1 MEYAVTL
8 LAATIAIAIK
18 RDGLTVALCLH
29 WLATS
34 LASLLFDRSLLPG
47 ISSIIDLV
55 LCHYAMF
62 YWAAHHDKRARCMI
76 AITFA
81 SVLVHFGFSVNFGNA
96 DWKFYAITSNA
107 LFVLNCIIAGGRF
120 NGLVNIIDTIGSF
133 RYSRHAVDNRGRQ

>member
-62 YWAAHHDKRARCMI
+62 YWTAHHDKRARCMI

>member
-18 RDGLTVALCLH
+18 RDGLTAALCLH
-29 WLATS
+29 WIATA
-34 LASLLFDRSLLPG
+34 LASLSFDDSLLPG

-62 YWAAHHDKRARCMI
+62 YWAARHDKRARCMI

-81 SVLVHFGFSVNFGNA
+81 SLLVHFGFSVNFGNA
-96 DWKFYAITSNA
+96 DWKFYAITSNT
-107 LFVLNCIIAGGRF
+107 LFVLNCIVAGGRF
-120 NGLVNIIDTIGSF
+120 NGLVNIINTIGSF
-133 RYSRHAVDNRGRQ
+133 RYSRNPVDNRGRK